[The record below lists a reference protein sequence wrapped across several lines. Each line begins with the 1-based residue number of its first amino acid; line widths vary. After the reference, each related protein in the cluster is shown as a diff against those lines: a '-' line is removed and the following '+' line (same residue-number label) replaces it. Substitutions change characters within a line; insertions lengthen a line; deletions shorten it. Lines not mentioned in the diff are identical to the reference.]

1 MYLLRRPYLLIAV
14 AVSLCG
20 VVCHQ
25 SRAADPRPNVI
36 IMMTDDQGIGDF
48 GVMGN
53 ELIETPNINAMAAKS
68 GSLTTFY
75 VSPVCSP
82 TRASLMTG
90 RYNQRTRC
98 IDTWLGRSMMDTD
111 EYTLA
116 EALKDA
122 GYRTGLFGKWHL
134 GDCYPMRPQD
144 QGFDKVLMHRGGG
157 LAQPSE
163 PLENNRRY
171 TDPILFDEQGEAIQT
186 QGFCTD
192 VYFEAAMKFIDES
205 KAENADTPFF
215 IYLPTN
221 APHGPYHDV
230 PEDLRK
236 HYMTKDLTA
245 LMASPPKNAAQRE
258 KNQDQLARIA
268 AMITN
273 EDQNV
278 GRMLDYLAGKGLL
291 ENTLIIRINDNG
303 PNTMRYV
310 GDRRGMK
317 SNVHEGG
324 IRSPMWMHW
333 PAKVEGGTTHDG
345 LTAHID
351 IMPTILEATGAKAGP
366 HALDGKSFLPLLTK
380 GSTNRDWPADRQL
393 VIQSHRGTE
402 AVKYH
407 HFMIRQGDWKLLHA
421 SGFGKENFE
430 GEPKF
435 ELFNLKADPTEQTN
449 VASENPEVFARLK
462 KQYEDWYAD
471 VSSTRPDNYAPP
483 LPIVG
488 TEHENPTVLTR
499 QDWLGTSWN
508 PNGLGHWKVEVAKA
522 GKADVQVILHP
533 DVVTGNEATITLKIG
548 DQTHELK
555 SAGQTIDFKGI
566 ELSEGEQRIEVIR
579 SEGGKSVGAWQ
590 VVVAN

>member
-1 MYLLRRPYLLIAV
+1 MSISLRLFVALVVIALS
-14 AVSLCG
+14 ALST
-20 VVCHQ
+20 
-25 SRAADPRPNVI
+25 RAAEPRPNVI
-36 IMMTDDQGIGDF
+36 LMMTDDQGIGDF
-48 GVMGN
+48 GINGN
-53 ELIETPNINAMAAKS
+53 DLIETPNIDAMAKNS

-98 IDTWLGRSMMDTD
+98 IDTWLGRSMMDSD
-111 EYTLA
+111 EYTIA
-116 EALKDA
+116 EALRNA

-144 QGFDKVLMHRGGG
+144 QGYDKVLMHRGGG

-163 PLENNRRY
+163 PLENEKRY
-171 TDPILFDEQGEAIQT
+171 TDPILFNEAGEAVHT
-186 QGFCTD
+186 KGFCTD
-192 VYFEAAMKFIDES
+192 VYFDAAMQFIEETS
-205 KAENADTPFF
+205 ANGQGAPFF

-236 HYMTKDLTA
+236 HYAKKDLKS
-245 LMASPPKNAAQRE
+245 LMVNPPGNPGKLEQ
-258 KNQDQLARIA
+258 QLDTLARIC

-278 GRMLDYLAGKGLL
+278 GRLMKFLTDRGLL
-291 ENTLIIRINDNG
+291 ENTLLIRMNDNG
-303 PNTMRYV
+303 PNSMRYV
-310 GDRRGMK
+310 GERRGMK

-324 IRSPMWMHW
+324 IRSPMWAHW
-333 PAKVEGGTTHDG
+333 PAKIPAGASHDG

-351 IMPTILEATGAKAGP
+351 IMPTILEATGASPGP
-366 HALDGKSFLPLLTK
+366 HALDGQSFLRLLTD
-380 GSTNRDWPADRQL
+380 SANAEWPDDRQL

-421 SGFGKENFE
+421 SGFGIDNFK

-435 ELFNLKADPTEQTN
+435 ELYHLGKDPTEQNN
-449 VASENPEVFARLK
+449 VADENPDIFERLK
-462 KQYEDWYAD
+462 KAYEAWFAD

-488 TEHENPTVLTR
+488 TKHENPTVLTR
-499 QDWLGTSWN
+499 QDWHGTSWKE
-508 PNGLGHWKVEVAKA
+508 GSEGHWTIDVAAATTANLKV
-522 GKADVQVILHP
+522 IFHP
-533 DVVTGNEATITLKIG
+533 DIVGGSEARVALKVG
-548 DQTHELK
+548 DQSFEKT
-555 SAGQTIDFKGI
+555 SAARVLTFTDI
-566 ELSEGEQRIEVIR
+566 ELPKGELRIEAIR
-579 SEGGKSVGAWQ
+579 NESDTPSGAWHIE
-590 VVVAN
+590 VLCEL

>member
-1 MYLLRRPYLLIAV
+1 MIFRLLFFSALTFAFVPALTIA
-14 AVSLCG
+14 G
-20 VVCHQ
+20 
-25 SRAADPRPNVI
+25 DGPNVI
-36 IMMTDDQGIGDF
+36 LMMTDDQGIGDF
-48 GVMGN
+48 GAMGN
-53 ELIETPNINAMAAKS
+53 ELIETPNIDAMAAKS

-111 EYTLA
+111 EFTVA
-116 EALKDA
+116 EALKNS
-122 GYRTGLFGKWHL
+122 GYRTGIFGKWHL

-144 QGFDKVLMHRGGG
+144 QGFDEVLIHRGGG

-163 PLENNRRY
+163 PLENGRRY
-171 TDPILFDEQGEAIQT
+171 TDPILFDETGEAVQSK
-186 QGFCTD
+186 GFCTN
-192 VYFEAAMKFIDES
+192 VYFDAAMDFIDD
-205 KAENADTPFF
+205 NADDPFF

-230 PEDLRK
+230 PEELRK
-236 HYMTKDLTA
+236 HYMEKDLTA
-245 LMASPPKNAAQRE
+245 LMAIPPKNASQKE

-278 GRMLDYLAGKGLL
+278 GRLLEFLKSKELL
-291 ENTLIIRINDNG
+291 ENTMIIRMNDNG
-303 PNTMRYV
+303 PNSLRYV

-317 SNVHEGG
+317 SHIHEGG

-333 PAKVEGGTTHDG
+333 PAKVKAGATHNG

-351 IMPTILEATGAKAGP
+351 IMPTILDACGAKRGP
-366 HALDGKSFLPLLTK
+366 HDLDGKSFLPLLTQE
-380 GSTNRDWPADRQL
+380 GSTKWQEDRQI

-402 AVKYH
+402 VVEYN
-407 HFMIRQGDWKLLHA
+407 HFMIRKGDWKLLHA
-421 SGFGKENFE
+421 SGFGSESFD

-435 ELFNLKADPTEQTN
+435 ELYNLIDDPTEATN
-449 VASENPEVFARLK
+449 LAGEKPEVVARLRK
-462 KQYEDWYAD
+462 DYEAWYAD

-488 TEHENPTVLTR
+488 TKHENPTALTR
-499 QDWLGTSWN
+499 QDWMGTT
-508 PNGLGHWKVEVAKA
+508 WKVEGQGHWLVNVAKPVT
-522 GKADVQVILHP
+522 ADIEVIFHP
-533 DVVTGNEATITLKIG
+533 DIVTGNEAEIVLKLGEKTHKVKSRGQKIG
-548 DQTHELK
+548 L
-555 SAGQTIDFKGI
+555 KGI
-566 ELSEGEQRIEVIR
+566 SLPKGELRIEAVR
-579 SEGGKSVGAWQ
+579 SEGDQHAGAWHI
-590 VVVAN
+590 VVDCK